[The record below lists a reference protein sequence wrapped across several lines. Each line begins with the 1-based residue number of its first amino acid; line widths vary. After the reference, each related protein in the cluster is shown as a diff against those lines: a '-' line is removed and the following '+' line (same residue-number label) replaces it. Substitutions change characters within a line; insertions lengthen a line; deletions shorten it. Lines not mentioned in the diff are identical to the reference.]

1 MVRGRLAVSGSASRR
16 WAGLLALTLILGVV
30 RCGGAGGEAEPAP
43 ETGIVKAEG
52 AAIGETIEGAGWR
65 VTLLD
70 APEQMKMLGGEVL
83 GGEGVGEYVDFGTGV
98 SYSDDDITADGVFL
112 AVAVEITNISDEEQ
126 YLSSSTLQVMDSG
139 GQGYKAGAYI
149 EHTVFVWITERWMK
163 TEHIIIPGVMDAGVT
178 RQGPAI
184 YDVPEDATG
193 LALVI
198 DGAEGSIDL
207 GF

>member
-1 MVRGRLAVSGSASRR
+1 MVRPKLTFSGRTSRR
-16 WAGLLALTLILGVV
+16 CVGLLALVLVLGVAG
-30 RCGGAGGEAEPAP
+30 CGGAGGEAEPAP
-43 ETGIVKAEG
+43 ETGIEKVEG
-52 AAIGETIEGAGWR
+52 AAVGETIEGAGWR

-70 APEQMKMLGGEVL
+70 APERMKMLGGEVL

-112 AVAVEITNISDEEQ
+112 ALAVEVANVSDEEQ

-163 TEHIIIPGVMDAGVT
+163 KEDIIIPGVMDPGVT
-178 RQGPAI
+178 VQGPAV

-193 LALVI
+193 LKLVI

>member
-1 MVRGRLAVSGSASRR
+1 MVRGRLAASGSASRCCL
-16 WAGLLALTLILGVV
+16 GLLALALVLGVV
-30 RCGGAGGEAEPAP
+30 GCGGAAGEAEPAP

-52 AAIGETIEGAGWR
+52 AAVGETIEGAGWR
-65 VTLLD
+65 VKLLD
-70 APEQMKMLGGEVL
+70 APERMKMLGGEVL
-83 GGEGVGEYVDFGTGV
+83 GGEGVGEHVHFGTGV
-98 SYSDDDITADGVFL
+98 SYRDDDVTADGVFL
-112 AVAVEITNISDEEQ
+112 ALAVEVTNMSDEEQ

-163 TEHIIIPGVMDAGVT
+163 KENIIIPGVMNPGVT
-178 RQGPAI
+178 VQGPAV

-193 LALVI
+193 LKLVI

>member
-1 MVRGRLAVSGSASRR
+1 MMRRERAMSGSACRR
-16 WAGLLALTLILGVV
+16 RLGLLALALVLGVV
-30 RCGGAGGEAEPAP
+30 GCGGAAGDAAPGP
-43 ETGIVKAEG
+43 ETGIEKVAG
-52 AAIGETIEGAGWR
+52 AAVGETIEGAGWR

-70 APEQMKMLGGEVL
+70 APERMKMLGGEAL

-112 AVAVEITNISDEEQ
+112 ALAVEVTNTSDEEQ
-126 YLSSSTLQVMDSG
+126 YLSSGTLQVMDSS

-163 TEHIIIPGVMDAGVT
+163 KEHIIIPGVMDPGVT

-184 YDVPEDATG
+184 YDVPEDATD
-193 LALVI
+193 LKLVI
-198 DGAEGSIDL
+198 DGAEGSINL